1 MPDKAKTLLFSVL
14 LLPATAMATTGNAEQ
29 QNTQQIRIEQIQE
42 ETALYEAMLAREKI
56 RHELRTLEQGGG
68 RRGRTSAGKHF
79 RSHNKYTGI
88 TIPPPDSNIR
98 CSSSADCPDRTSG
111 GKHLRCEGGP
121 EHPRN
126 HLSRGKNHAGQCG
139 AGTVWHQKNPA
150 TMRPAAV
157 TGGCQK

>member
-56 RHELRTLEQGGG
+56 RHELRTLEQGA

-98 CSSSADCPDRTSG
+98 CSSSTDCPDRTSG
-111 GKHLRCEGGP
+111 EASP
-121 EHPRN
+121 
-126 HLSRGKNHAGQCG
+126 
-139 AGTVWHQKNPA
+139 
-150 TMRPAAV
+150 M
-157 TGGCQK
+157 

>member
-56 RHELRTLEQGGG
+56 RHELRTLEQGA

-88 TIPPPDSNIR
+88 TIPRLTAIFGVQPQLTARIELP
-98 CSSSADCPDRTSG
+98 

-126 HLSRGKNHAGQCG
+126 HLSRGKITPDSVVLEQS
-139 AGTVWHQKNPA
+139 GTRK
-150 TMRPAAV
+150 TLRP
-157 TGGCQK
+157 

>member
-56 RHELRTLEQGGG
+56 RHELRTLEQGVPAEAG
-68 RRGRTSAGKHF
+68 RQQESISAVTTNVQALPSPRLTAIFGVHPQLTA
-79 RSHNKYTGI
+79 RI
-88 TIPPPDSNIR
+88 ELP
-98 CSSSADCPDRTSG
+98 

>member
-56 RHELRTLEQGGG
+56 RHELRTLEQGVPAEAG
-68 RRGRTSAGKHF
+68 RQQESISAVTTNVQALP
-79 RSHNKYTGI
+79 S
-88 TIPPPDSNIR
+88 PPPDSNIR